1 MRSVNPSRVW
11 LTVDITEFSREQI
24 QKEAILLY
32 EIGQQHPIVI
42 TPQLKVIDGC
52 LQVYAAR
59 KLRRG
64 FFTFHRGLKPR
75 LYRKRDFT
83 LFASIHSDFLN

>member
-1 MRSVNPSRVW
+1 MRAIDPTRVW
-11 LTVDITEFSREQI
+11 LSIAITEFSREQI
-24 QKEAILLY
+24 HAEAVRLY
-32 EIGQQHPIVI
+32 EIGQQTPIVI

-64 FFTFHRGLKPR
+64 FMTFHRGLKPR
-75 LYRKRDFT
+75 FYRNKSLT
-83 LFASIHSDFLN
+83 LFATIQSDFIN